1 MSAFGRFCW
10 KSRRWKSVKFYTC
23 FDASVLERREGPH
36 SPRPTYSMTLYI
48 GIAARLQHRGAL
60 LSRAAQFPRWAE
72 IGLFQQNRPLYQV
85 PEGVTRPGFPNRR
98 GSDSTWRTKEVRH
111 VSSYTPAWGFWGG
124 TFARPGEEDKGR
136 SAGPTATGPGGDLRR
151 CDPHRGGEDR
161 WGWSPDHPGLGL
173 AGLCAGPGRIAGHQ
187 AARSALQAQ

>member
-1 MSAFGRFCW
+1 MA
-10 KSRRWKSVKFYTC
+10 
-23 FDASVLERREGPH
+23 
-36 SPRPTYSMTLYI
+36 
-48 GIAARLQHRGAL
+48 GAL
-60 LSRAAQFPRWAE
+60 IEPQKVTALLKYVGVSGRDFS
-72 IGLFQQNRPLYQV
+72 LRPSACLPSCHSCITARCGLYQV
-85 PEGVTRPGFPNRR
+85 PEGLTRRGFPNRR

-111 VSSYTPAWGFWGG
+111 VSSYTPTWGFWGG

-173 AGLCAGPGRIAGHQ
+173 AV
-187 AARSALQAQ
+187 